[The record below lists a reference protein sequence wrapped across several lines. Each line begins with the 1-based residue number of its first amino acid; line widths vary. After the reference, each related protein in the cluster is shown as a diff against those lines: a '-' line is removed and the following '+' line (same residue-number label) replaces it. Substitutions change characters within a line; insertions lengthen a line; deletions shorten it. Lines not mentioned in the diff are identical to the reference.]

1 VKKPGKR
8 VILNSEG
15 DHKHETNQPATRTD
29 SGFSLDGCPLN
40 AEGFSTAVDGLVI
53 ES

>member
-1 VKKPGKR
+1 MKR
-8 VILNSEG
+8 TSLPPELIRASRL
-15 DHKHETNQPATRTD
+15 
-29 SGFSLDGCPLN
+29 LDGCPLN